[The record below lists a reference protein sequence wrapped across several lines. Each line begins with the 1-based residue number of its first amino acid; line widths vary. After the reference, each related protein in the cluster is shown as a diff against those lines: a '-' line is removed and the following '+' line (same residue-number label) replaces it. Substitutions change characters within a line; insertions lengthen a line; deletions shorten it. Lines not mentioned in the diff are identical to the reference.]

1 MRSDDVIRFLTATLD
16 VYRMTARRTGR
27 TTAMLAAAQ
36 PGDLIIVAKENE
48 MMRLRKKLAVTHR
61 DKEIQVIA
69 MNPQRLE
76 HLGPMRRNYRTIHF
90 DHDWLELFYQGAL
103 FSASSALYFFSQECT
118 LPATP
123 PPKPPR
129 DANFELSRFQL
140 GKRNLPF
147 E

>member
-1 MRSDDVIRFLTATLD
+1 MKSDDVIRFLTATLD
-16 VYRMTARRTGR
+16 VYGMTARRTGR

-36 PGDLIIVAKENE
+36 PGDLIIVATENE
-48 MMRLRKKLAVTHR
+48 MKRLRRKLAVTHR

-69 MNPQRLE
+69 LNPPRLE
-76 HLGPMRRNYRTIHF
+76 HLGHMRRNYRAVHF
-90 DHDWLELFYQGAL
+90 DHDWLERFYHDAL

-123 PPKPPR
+123 PPEPPR
-129 DANFELSRFQL
+129 DATFELSRFKL
-140 GKRNLPF
+140 SLRNSPF